1 LIAAAFP
8 TEEWAFCKYQSDGLH
23 VTTNSGRFSYSV
35 QYAPFT
41 TVKTGFYRFVLRYD
55 HLNSGLL
62 FGALSGDQ
70 SHWVVPPEAGRK
82 GRSGT
87 KTAYLSLE
95 SGEQLVLMVCNFSA
109 YAPNHSS
116 TFVIKSVRAL
126 PLSISS
132 VSQFRI
138 PKSMPLA
145 PAVDIADAMM
155 SSWLSRLSSLSTT
168 RKGVSRFWWNGS
180 AAFSNPCASSVS

>member
-1 LIAAAFP
+1 
-8 TEEWAFCKYQSDGLH
+8 
-23 VTTNSGRFSYSV
+23 
-35 QYAPFT
+35 
-41 TVKTGFYRFVLRYD
+41 
-55 HLNSGLL
+55 
-62 FGALSGDQ
+62 
-70 SHWVVPPEAGRK
+70 VVPPEAGRK